1 MQVHL
6 LQALRAAFLRA
17 RSAQARQLERRSTIK
32 VANGTSDETEVPEAL
47 LVRVQDRLNI
57 ARLRKA
63 PKTLKNRVALWL
75 ALVGPGLLVM
85 LGDNDAGG
93 VITYSQTGAMYGL
106 GIFLPL
112 MIPLGF
118 MAYFVQ
124 EMTIRLGA
132 VTRRGHAELIWKRY
146 GAFWG
151 IFSIV
156 DLVIANILTL
166 MTEFIG
172 VRVGGS
178 VFGLSYWLTVPATLI
193 FVSFVLV
200 FLRYWT
206 WERIALFI
214 AALNLVFVPLAL
226 FSHPDWSAVAAAFT
240 GSNWLVPG
248 GFLSAA
254 FLVLLSANIGTTIA
268 PWQLFFQQSCIVDKG
283 LLPHDIDASRR
294 DLMIGVIGMV
304 VVAIAIIVLTGQHL
318 HVLPNAANLNV
329 EGILGALKSHVGNW
343 AMDLFALGL
352 MEAGLISAI
361 VITASTAWAVGE
373 ALDLPRSLN
382 DAPRKAWAFYAP
394 AIMGSTAAAGV
405 VMLPHVPL
413 GFLNITV
420 QVIATIFMPAAMLF
434 LLMLVNDAELMGSY
448 VNSRRRN
455 QIAVTIMILLIVC
468 NGLYGLATVFP
479 HWFQTGSGI

>member
-1 MQVHL
+1 MQVHV
-6 LQALRAAFLRA
+6 LQSIRAALLRA
-17 RSAQARQLERRSTIK
+17 RAAQARQIERRAGAK
-32 VANGTSDETEVPEAL
+32 VPPGTQDDSGVPEAL
-47 LVRVQDRLNI
+47 LVRVQDRLHI
-57 ARLRKA
+57 ARLRQA
-63 PKTLKNRVALWL
+63 PKTFRNRFALWL
-75 ALVGPGLLVM
+75 ALLGPGLLVM

-93 VITYSQTGAMYGL
+93 VITYSQTGAVYGL
-106 GIFLPL
+106 GIFLPI

-118 MAYFVQ
+118 IAYFVQ

-172 VRVGGS
+172 VRVGGE
-178 VFGLSYWLTVPATLI
+178 VFGLSYWLTVPLTLV
-193 FVSFVLV
+193 FVGFVLV

-214 AALNLVFVPLAL
+214 AVLNLIFVPLAL
-226 FSHPDWSAVAAAFT
+226 FSHPNWSAVGSAFV
-240 GSNWLVPG
+240 GANWLVPG
-248 GFLSAA
+248 GLLSAG

-283 LLPHDIDASRR
+283 LLPHDIAASRR
-294 DLMIGVIGMV
+294 DLMLGVTGMV
-304 VVAIAIIVLTGQHL
+304 VVAMAIIILTGQHL
-318 HVLPNAANLNV
+318 HTLPNAASLNV
-329 EGILGALKSHVGNW
+329 NGILSALKDHVGNW

-352 MEAGLISAI
+352 MEAGLIASI

-382 DAPRKAWAFYAP
+382 DAPRRAWAFYAP
-394 AIMGSTAAAGV
+394 AVVGSAVAAGV

-434 LLMLVNDAELMGSY
+434 LLMLVNDEELMGSY
-448 VNSRRRN
+448 ANSPRRN
-455 QIAVTIMILLIVC
+455 AIAVLIMAMLIIC

-479 HWFQTGSGI
+479 HLFGGAA

>member
-1 MQVHL
+1 MKVRVLHS
-6 LQALRAAFLRA
+6 LRAAIVRA
-17 RSAQARQLERRSTIK
+17 KATQVRRQQAKAVESVPEEL
-32 VANGTSDETEVPEAL
+32 VVPEAL
-47 LVRVQDRLNI
+47 LVRVQDRLHI
-57 ARLRKA
+57 ARLRQR
-63 PKTLKNRVALWL
+63 PKTVRNRMVLWFALL
-75 ALVGPGLLVM
+75 GPGLLVM

-93 VITYSQTGAMYGL
+93 VITYAQTGVVYGL
-106 GIFLPL
+106 GVFLPI

-118 MAYFVQ
+118 IAYFVQ
-124 EMTIRLGA
+124 EMTIRLGT

-151 IFSIV
+151 IFSIA

-172 VRVGGS
+172 VRVGGD
-178 VFGLSYWLTVPATLI
+178 VFGLSYWLTIPATLI

-206 WERIALFI
+206 WERIAIFI

-226 FSHPDWSAVAAAFT
+226 LSHPDWSAVAAAFV
-240 GSNWLVPG
+240 GENWLVPG
-248 GFLSAA
+248 GFLSAG
-254 FLVLLSANIGTTIA
+254 FLILLSANIGTTIA

-283 LLPHDIDASRR
+283 LLPKDIGASRR
-294 DLMIGVIGMV
+294 DLMLGVTGMV

-318 HVLPNAANLNV
+318 HGLANTPNLNV
-329 EGILGALKSHVGNW
+329 EGILNALRSHVGNW

-352 MEAGLISAI
+352 MEAGLTASI

-382 DAPRKAWAFYAP
+382 DAPRKAWEFYAP
-394 AIMGSTAAAGV
+394 AVMGSAVAAGV

-420 QVIATIFMPAAMLF
+420 QVVATIFMPAAMLF
-434 LLMLVNDAELMGSY
+434 LLMLVNDVELMGEH
-448 VNSRRRN
+448 VNSPRRN
-455 QIAVTIMILLIVC
+455 VIAVVIMVLLIVC
-468 NGLYGLATVFP
+468 NALYGVATVFP
-479 HWFQTGSGI
+479 HVFGGSV

>member
-1 MQVHL
+1 MQVHV
-6 LQALRAAFLRA
+6 LQSLRAALLRA
-17 RSAQARQLERRSTIK
+17 RAAQARQLERRSTARVIDS
-32 VANGTSDETEVPEAL
+32 VPDEMAVPEAL
-47 LVRVQDRLNI
+47 LVRVQDRLHI
-57 ARLRKA
+57 AQLRQG
-63 PKTLKNRVALWL
+63 PKTIGNRMALWL

-93 VITYSQTGAMYGL
+93 VITYSQTGAVYGL
-106 GIFLPL
+106 GIFLPI

-118 MAYFVQ
+118 IAYFVQ

-151 IFSIV
+151 IFSLV
-156 DLVIANILTL
+156 DLVIANVLTL

-172 VRVGGS
+172 VRVGGD
-178 VFGLSYWLTVPATLI
+178 VFGLSYWLTVPATLV

-214 AALNLVFVPLAL
+214 AALNLIFVPLAL
-226 FSHPDWSAVAAAFT
+226 FSHPDWSAVGAAFVGT
-240 GSNWLVPG
+240 NWLVPG
-248 GFLSAA
+248 GFLSAS
-254 FLVLLSANIGTTIA
+254 FLILLSANIGTTIA

-283 LLPHDIDASRR
+283 LLPQDIAASRR
-294 DLMIGVIGMV
+294 DLMLGVTGMV

-318 HVLPNAANLNV
+318 HALPNAANLNV
-329 EGILGALKSHVGNW
+329 QGILGALKSHVGNW

-352 MEAGLISAI
+352 MEAGLIASI

-394 AIMGSTAAAGV
+394 AVMGSVIAAGI

-434 LLMLVNDAELMGSY
+434 LLMLVNDVELMGEHI
-448 VNSRRRN
+448 NSPRRN
-455 QIAVTIMILLIVC
+455 AIAVVIMVLLIVC
-468 NGLYGLATVFP
+468 NALYGLATVFP
-479 HWFQTGSGI
+479 HIFGGAA

>member
-1 MQVHL
+1 MQVHI
-6 LQALRAAFLRA
+6 LQALRAALVRA
-17 RSAQARQLERRSTIK
+17 RAAQARQLKRTPPM
-32 VANGTSDETEVPEAL
+32 VAVGTDADEVFVPEAL
-47 LVRVQDRLNI
+47 LVRVQDRLRV
-57 ARLRKA
+57 ARLRSG
-63 PKTLKNRVALWL
+63 PKTWSNRVALWL

-93 VITYSQTGAMYGL
+93 VITYSQTGAVFGL
-106 GIFLPL
+106 GIFLPI

-118 MAYFVQ
+118 IAYFVQ
-124 EMTIRLGA
+124 EMTIRLGT

-151 IFSIV
+151 IFSIA
-156 DLVIANILTL
+156 DLVVANILTL

-172 VRVGGS
+172 VRVGGA
-178 VFGLSYWLTVPATLI
+178 VFGLSYWLTVPSTLI
-193 FVSFVLV
+193 FVAFVLV

-226 FSHPDWSAVAAAFT
+226 LSHPDWSAVGAAFV
-240 GSNWLVPG
+240 GAHWLVPG
-248 GFLSAA
+248 GLLSGS

-268 PWQLFFQQSCIVDKG
+268 PWQLFFQQSCVVDKG
-283 LLPHDIDASRR
+283 LLPHDIQASRR
-294 DLMIGVIGMV
+294 DLMLGVAGMV
-304 VVAIAIIVLTGQHL
+304 LVAMAIIVLTGQHL
-318 HVLPNAANLNV
+318 HTLPGARDLDV
-329 EGILGALKSHVGNW
+329 EGVLAALKSHVGNW

-352 MEAGLISAI
+352 IEAGLISSI

-382 DAPRKAWAFYAP
+382 DGPRRAWPFYAP
-394 AIMGSTAAAGV
+394 AVMGSAVAAGI

-434 LLMLVNDAELMGSY
+434 LLMLVNDKELMGSHI
-448 VNSRRRN
+448 NSPRRN
-455 QIAVTIMILLIVC
+455 RMAVAIMVLLIVC
-468 NGLYGLATVFP
+468 NGLYGLITVFP
-479 HWFQTGSGI
+479 HVLGGAG

>member
-1 MQVHL
+1 MQVHV
-6 LQALRAAFLRA
+6 LQALRAALLRA
-17 RSAQARQLERRSTIK
+17 KAAQARQMERRAAVRPLAGEIEEM
-32 VANGTSDETEVPEAL
+32 AVPEAL
-47 LVRVQDRLNI
+47 LVRVQDRLRI
-57 ARLRKA
+57 ARLRNG
-63 PKTLKNRVALWL
+63 PKTLTNRIALWL
-75 ALVGPGLLVM
+75 ALLGPGLLVM

-93 VITYSQTGAMYGL
+93 VITYSQTGAVFGL
-106 GIFLPL
+106 GVFLPL

-172 VRVGGS
+172 VRVGGD
-178 VFGLSYWLTVPATLI
+178 VFGLSYWVTVPATLV
-193 FVSFVLV
+193 FVAFVLV

-226 FSHPDWSAVAAAFT
+226 FSHPDWSAVGRAFI
-240 GSNWLVPG
+240 GANWMVPEG
-248 GFLSAA
+248 LLSAG

-283 LLPHDIDASRR
+283 LLPQDIEASRR
-294 DLMIGVIGMV
+294 DLMLGVTGMV
-304 VVAIAIIVLTGQHL
+304 IVAMAIIILTGQHL
-318 HVLPNAANLNV
+318 HALPNAQHLNV
-329 EGILGALKSHVGNW
+329 NGVLVALKNHVGGW

-352 MEAGLISAI
+352 MEAGLISSI

-373 ALDLPRSLN
+373 ALNLPRSLN

-394 AIMGSTAAAGV
+394 AVVGSAIAAGV

-420 QVIATIFMPAAMLF
+420 QVVATIFMPAAMLF
-434 LLMLVNDAELMGSY
+434 LLMLVNDVELMGTF
-448 VNSRRRN
+448 VNSQRRN
-455 QIAVTIMILLIVC
+455 MVAVGIMVLLIVC
-468 NGLYGLATVFP
+468 NALYGIAVTFP
-479 HWFQTGSGI
+479 HVFGGAQ

>member
-1 MQVHL
+1 MQVHV
-6 LQALRAAFLRA
+6 LQALRAALLRA
-17 RSAQARQLERRSTIK
+17 KAAQARQMERRAMVRPPAAEIEEM
-32 VANGTSDETEVPEAL
+32 AVPEAL
-47 LVRVQDRLNI
+47 LVRVQDRLRI
-57 ARLRKA
+57 ARLRNA
-63 PKTLKNRVALWL
+63 PKTLTNRIALWL
-75 ALVGPGLLVM
+75 ALLGPGLLVM

-93 VITYSQTGAMYGL
+93 VITYSQTGAVFGL
-106 GIFLPL
+106 GVFLPL

-172 VRVGGS
+172 VRVGGD
-178 VFGLSYWLTVPATLI
+178 VFGLSYWVTVPATLV
-193 FVSFVLV
+193 FVAFVLV

-226 FSHPDWSAVAAAFT
+226 FSHPDWSAVGRAFV
-240 GSNWLVPG
+240 GANWMVPG
-248 GFLSAA
+248 GLLSAG

-283 LLPHDIDASRR
+283 LLPQDIEASRR
-294 DLMIGVIGMV
+294 DLMLGVTGMV
-304 VVAIAIIVLTGQHL
+304 IVAMAIIILTGQHL
-318 HVLPNAANLNV
+318 HTLPNARHLNV
-329 EGILGALKSHVGNW
+329 DGVLVALKNDVGGW

-352 MEAGLISAI
+352 MEAGLISSI

-373 ALDLPRSLN
+373 ALNLPRSLN

-394 AIMGSTAAAGV
+394 AVVGSAIAAGV

-420 QVIATIFMPAAMLF
+420 QVVATIFMPAAMLF
-434 LLMLVNDAELMGSY
+434 LLMLVNDVELMGAF
-448 VNSRRRN
+448 VNSPRRN
-455 QIAVTIMILLIVC
+455 KVAVGIMVLLIACNVLYGIAVTLPH
-468 NGLYGLATVFP
+468 VF
-479 HWFQTGSGI
+479 GGAL

>member
-1 MQVHL
+1 MQVHV
-6 LQALRAAFLRA
+6 LQALRAALLRA
-17 RSAQARQLERRSTIK
+17 RAAQARQIERRAVVRPPAGEIEEM
-32 VANGTSDETEVPEAL
+32 AVPEAL
-47 LVRVQDRLNI
+47 LVRVQDRLRI
-57 ARLRKA
+57 ARLRNG
-63 PKTLKNRVALWL
+63 PKTLANRIALWL
-75 ALVGPGLLVM
+75 ALLGPGLLVM

-93 VITYSQTGAMYGL
+93 VITYSQTGAVFGL
-106 GIFLPL
+106 GLFLPI

-172 VRVGGS
+172 VRVGGD
-178 VFGLSYWLTVPATLI
+178 VFGLSYWITVPVTLI
-193 FVSFVLV
+193 FVAFVLV

-226 FSHPDWSAVAAAFT
+226 LSHPDWSAVGRAFI
-240 GSNWLVPG
+240 GGNWMVPG
-248 GFLSAA
+248 GLLSVG

-283 LLPHDIDASRR
+283 LLPQDIAASRR
-294 DLMIGVIGMV
+294 DLMLGVAGMV
-304 VVAIAIIVLTGQHL
+304 IVAMAIIILTGQHL
-318 HVLPNAANLNV
+318 HTLPNARHMNV
-329 EGILGALKSHVGNW
+329 NGVLAALKSDVGGW

-352 MEAGLISAI
+352 MEAGLISSI

-373 ALDLPRSLN
+373 ALNLPRSLN

-394 AIMGSTAAAGV
+394 AVVGSAIAAGV

-434 LLMLVNDAELMGSY
+434 LLMLVNDAELMGTF
-448 VNSRRRN
+448 VNSRQRN
-455 QIAVTIMILLIVC
+455 TVAVGIMVLLIAC
-468 NGLYGLATVFP
+468 NALYGIAAVFP
-479 HWFQTGSGI
+479 HVFGGAQ

>member
-1 MQVHL
+1 MQVHV
-6 LQALRAAFLRA
+6 LQSLRTALMRAKAL
-17 RSAQARQLERRSTIK
+17 QARQSERSGTVRI
-32 VANGTSDETEVPEAL
+32 ANGEADDLFVPEAL
-47 LVRVQDRLNI
+47 LVRVQDRLRV
-57 ARLRKA
+57 ARLRNA
-63 PKTLKNRVALWL
+63 PKTVVNRLALWL
-75 ALVGPGLLVM
+75 ALIGPGLLVM

-93 VITYSQTGAMYGL
+93 VITYAQTGAVYGL
-106 GIFLPL
+106 GIFLPIL
-112 MIPLGF
+112 IPLGF

-151 IFSIV
+151 IFSLV

-172 VRVGGS
+172 VRVGGA
-178 VFGLSYWLTVPATLI
+178 VFGLSYWLTVPATLV
-193 FVSFVLV
+193 FVAFVLV

-214 AALNLVFVPLAL
+214 AALNLIFVPLAL
-226 FSHPDWSAVAAAFT
+226 LSHPNWGAVGAAFV
-240 GSNWLVPG
+240 GRGWLVPG
-248 GFLSAA
+248 GLLSVGFLI
-254 FLVLLSANIGTTIA
+254 LLSANIGTTIA

-283 LLPHDIDASRR
+283 LLPQDIHASRR
-294 DLMIGVIGMV
+294 DLMLGVTGMV
-304 VVAIAIIVLTGQHL
+304 VVAMAIIVLTGQHL
-318 HVLPNAANLNV
+318 HMLSHADNLDV
-329 EGILGALKSHVGNW
+329 EGVLAALKAHVGGW

-352 MEAGLISAI
+352 MEAGLISSI
-361 VITASTAWAVGE
+361 VITASTAWAMGE

-382 DAPRKAWAFYAP
+382 DAPRKAWGFYAP
-394 AIMGSTAAAGV
+394 AVMGSAVAGGI

-434 LLMLVNDAELMGSY
+434 LLMLVNDAELMGDY

-455 QIAVTIMILLIVC
+455 ITAVGIMVLLIAC
-468 NGLYGLATVFP
+468 NALYGIAMVFP
-479 HWFQTGSGI
+479 HVLGGRS

>member
-1 MQVHL
+1 MQVHV
-6 LQALRAAFLRA
+6 LQALRAALLRA
-17 RSAQARQLERRSTIK
+17 KAAQARQLERRHVTRVAESTADE
-32 VANGTSDETEVPEAL
+32 VAVPEAL
-47 LVRVQDRLNI
+47 LVRVQDRLRI
-57 ARLRKA
+57 ARLRSG
-63 PKTLKNRVALWL
+63 PKSVRNRMALWL

-93 VITYSQTGAMYGL
+93 VITYAQTGAVYGL
-106 GIFLPL
+106 GIFLPI

-151 IFSIV
+151 IFSLV
-156 DLVIANILTL
+156 DLVVANILTL

-172 VRVGGS
+172 VRVGGA
-178 VFGLSYWLTVPATLI
+178 VFGLSYWLTVPATLV
-193 FVSFVLV
+193 FVGFVLV

-214 AALNLVFVPLAL
+214 AALNLIFVPLAL
-226 FSHPDWSAVAAAFT
+226 LSHPNWSAVGAAFV
-240 GSNWLVPG
+240 GANWLVPG
-248 GFLSAA
+248 GFLSAS
-254 FLVLLSANIGTTIA
+254 FLILLSANIGTTIA

-283 LLPHDIDASRR
+283 LLPHDINASRR
-294 DLMIGVIGMV
+294 DLMLGVTGMV

-318 HVLPNAANLNV
+318 HALADAGSLNV
-329 EGILGALKSHVGNW
+329 QGVLGALRSHVGNW

-352 MEAGLISAI
+352 MEAGLIASI

-394 AIMGSTAAAGV
+394 AVVGSAIAAGV

-434 LLMLVNDAELMGSY
+434 LLMLVNDEELMGKY
-448 VNSRRRN
+448 TNSPRRN
-455 QIAVTIMILLIVC
+455 AIAGVIMGLLILC

-479 HWFQTGSGI
+479 HLFGGAA